1 MTDLDL
7 STFHGITLYSHPDDH
22 YSHSARLVL
31 AEKNIKYRLIIV
43 DEEQLE
49 DLAQINPYATLP
61 TLVDPQTKLFKASI
75 INEYLDDR
83 YRQSRLYAESPAE
96 KAQHQQLLWRIEQD
110 WFRLADIL
118 LKHPDSLDLED
129 QKRATKELSNILV
142 SLDPLFQHYPY
153 FMAENFSIIDC
164 ILAPLLLRMIHL
176 GLDISPK
183 RSKGLLLY
191 CKRLFSRESF
201 QQSMTLIE
209 KSKYSTILKSFQK

>member
-22 YSHSARLVL
+22 YSHSVRFLL
-31 AEKNIKYRLIIV
+31 AEKNINYRLILV
-43 DEEQLE
+43 DEEQQE

-83 YRQSRLYAESPAE
+83 YRQNRLYAESPAE
-96 KAQHQQLLWRIEQD
+96 KAQHQQLLWRIELD

-118 LKHPDSLDLED
+118 LKHPDTLDAAA
-129 QKRATKELSNILV
+129 QKIARKELLDTLI
-142 SLDPLFQHYPY
+142 SLDPLFQHYQY
-153 FMAENFSIIDC
+153 FMSENFSIIDC
-164 ILAPLLLRMIHL
+164 VLAPLLLRVFHL
-176 GLDISPK
+176 GLEISPK

-191 CKRLFSRESF
+191 CTRLFNRESL

-209 KSKYSTILKSFQK
+209 KSKYQTILKHFRK